1 MDNIGGISRAS
12 ADEARCSLSG
22 RQGLGGPQPQ
32 EVKRMLT
39 LAREA
44 LEADRV
50 WLVKRRDQIASA
62 EAKLNQAFTKL
73 LP

>member
-1 MDNIGGISRAS
+1 
-12 ADEARCSLSG
+12 
-22 RQGLGGPQPQ
+22 
-32 EVKRMLT
+32 MLT

-50 WLVKRRDQIASA
+50 WLVKRRDQIACA